1 MPTVM
6 TSGRT
11 GRERRS
17 TESGRRG
24 GGGGVHFDDA
34 VETQALAP
42 PQPAGAAAVPGNH
55 QGDDDASPFQRSQS
69 GRFLGMR
76 GRSQTEDT
84 TAQDIFQRLKEDEER
99 RKGKLWFRV
108 MTFTFNPQ
116 NLTRRAWDVF
126 MMVLVLYSGAAAPCV
141 PLAAAA
147 PAALGPSA
155 PRCCPQVQGCLHAG
169 GGGERRHG

>member
-1 MPTVM
+1 MPAVM

-11 GRERRS
+11 ARERRS

-42 PQPAGAAAVPGNH
+42 PQPAAAAAAAGNPE
-55 QGDDDASPFQRSQS
+55 DDDASPFQRSQS

-99 RKGKLWFRV
+99 RKGKLWFRI
-108 MTFTFNPQ
+108 MSFTFNPQ
-116 NLTRRAWDVF
+116 NLTRKAWDMF

-147 PAALGPSA
+147 PGRAESE
-155 PRCCPQVQGCLHAG
+155 RRCPQVQGCLHAG

>member
-1 MPTVM
+1 MQ
-6 TSGRT
+6 
-11 GRERRS
+11 
-17 TESGRRG
+17 G
-24 GGGGVHFDDA
+24 GLF
-34 VETQALAP
+34 
-42 PQPAGAAAVPGNH
+42 
-55 QGDDDASPFQRSQS
+55 GDDDASPFQRSQS

>member
-42 PQPAGAAAVPGNH
+42 PQPAGPAAVPGNH

-155 PRCCPQVQGCLHAG
+155 PRRCPQVQGCLHAG